1 MWKKQGEVDHEDD
14 PGIHGV
20 GQFVLMKLY
29 ISLLINS
36 KSACIVIVHE
46 DDLVKHGGTI
56 YMMMS

>member
-36 KSACIVIVHE
+36 KSVCIVILGNCKGDKAGH
-46 DDLVKHGGTI
+46 L
-56 YMMMS
+56 